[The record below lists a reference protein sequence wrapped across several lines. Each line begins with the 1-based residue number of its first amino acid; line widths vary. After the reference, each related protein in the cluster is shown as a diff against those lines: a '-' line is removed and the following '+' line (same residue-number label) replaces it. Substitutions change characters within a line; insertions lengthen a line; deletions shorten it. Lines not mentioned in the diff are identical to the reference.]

1 MKGFINGSSSV
12 KQHITLTPAVRAEG
26 NILVL
31 LCKGKPQ
38 QNNQCTACNRL
49 KINFISFFVLHDQ
62 CNLQGNSVLDG
73 QIQYLAASADTG
85 TWVWMLC
92 ATLCTFTQQQ
102 PWESSAAVIK
112 LPTLWLCKVRCLLRG
127 EKSLYSVVVVCLCEC
142 LYFTERF
149 VRKQLTMCF
158 T

>member
-12 KQHITLTPAVRAEG
+12 KQHITLTPAVWAEG

-38 QNNQCTACNRL
+38 QNNWCTVCNRL

-73 QIQYLAASADTG
+73 QILYLVASADTG
-85 TWVWMLC
+85 TWDWGLC
-92 ATLCTFTQQQ
+92 SALCTFTQQQ

-112 LPTLWLCKVRCLLRG
+112 LPTLWLCKVRCLLR
-127 EKSLYSVVVVCLCEC
+127 
-142 LYFTERF
+142 
-149 VRKQLTMCF
+149 
-158 T
+158 